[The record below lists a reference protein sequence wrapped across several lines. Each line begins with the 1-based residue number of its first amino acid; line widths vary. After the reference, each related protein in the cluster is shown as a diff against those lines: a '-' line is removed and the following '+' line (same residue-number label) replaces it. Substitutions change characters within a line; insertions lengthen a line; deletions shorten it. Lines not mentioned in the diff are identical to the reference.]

1 MAKTISDHV
10 SYSTEHRLGYLFRC
24 TQRKFV
30 ASKRAIKICKKLL
43 YTVVVSARKAVSGQ
57 CSRVGFGHKTQDT
70 RAIWNLDTSTVE
82 LRFWGSRGRGV
93 TESLL

>member
-30 ASKRAIKICKKLL
+30 ASKSAIKRCKKLL

-57 CSRVGFGHKTQDT
+57 RSRVGFGHKTHVQSGTWTQVQLNSD
-70 RAIWNLDTSTVE
+70 S
-82 LRFWGSRGRGV
+82 GV
-93 TESLL
+93 HEGGGH